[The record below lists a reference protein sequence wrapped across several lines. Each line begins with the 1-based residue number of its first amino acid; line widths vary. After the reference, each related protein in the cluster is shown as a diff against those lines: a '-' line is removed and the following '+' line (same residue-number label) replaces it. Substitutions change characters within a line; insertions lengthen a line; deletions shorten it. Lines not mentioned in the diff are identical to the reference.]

1 MSEFAQK
8 CENNAIF
15 KQSNTLKL
23 FITFK
28 WPIFTVSVQ
37 GENQIFSK
45 KVLRHQLLVKDAC
58 EMSVTVKPWSSL
70 DKEKSLACQI
80 TSPFNNKLV
89 VFIYKIK
96 RPLKQ
101 PIFLLNLQ
109 ASDST
114 LSKELDGQKDQK
126 EFNRRSLFT

>member
-1 MSEFAQK
+1 
-8 CENNAIF
+8 
-15 KQSNTLKL
+15 
-23 FITFK
+23 
-28 WPIFTVSVQ
+28 
-37 GENQIFSK
+37 
-45 KVLRHQLLVKDAC
+45 
-58 EMSVTVKPWSSL
+58 MSVTVKPWSSL

-101 PIFLLNLQ
+101 PIFLLNMEAILQ